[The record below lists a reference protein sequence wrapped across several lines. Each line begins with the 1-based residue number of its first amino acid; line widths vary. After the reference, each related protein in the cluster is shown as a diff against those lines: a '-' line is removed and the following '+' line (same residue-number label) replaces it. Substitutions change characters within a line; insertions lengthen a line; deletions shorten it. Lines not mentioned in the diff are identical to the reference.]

1 MEPTSVADRWL
12 GIALVTILI
21 TLVAEGS
28 QGQEPADTARLEP
41 VVVTANRMETPVAE
55 VTAAVT
61 VLDGSD
67 LEVRGIATV
76 ADALRDVVAV
86 NVVRNGSYG
95 GVTSAFVRGGEGDY
109 VKVLV
114 DGVPINEPG
123 GAIDL
128 AHLTTDNVERI
139 EIVRGPAS
147 VLYGSDAVSGV
158 IQVFTRRG
166 SGALHGDVSVRA
178 GTYASVDANG
188 GIAGGADVI
197 DFAVA
202 AARSRTDGIYESNN
216 EYSNTVWS
224 GTIGVSPDGRTG
236 ARVTARYG
244 ASEYHYPTD
253 GVGAVVDDN
262 AVQRR
267 DEIAVGIEARRKLST
282 GIELRGALAL
292 SQADGEIDDRPDGPA
307 DTLGYYAY
315 SSLRSTKRQSADLRA
330 HVQLPLMTLLS
341 VGGSLEWQREHA
353 DEETESA
360 YGPSA
365 AAFEAARTTGG
376 VYAEL
381 RSGPL
386 ERLSV
391 TLGGRLDDNSA
402 FGTFGSYRGGVS
414 YALPTGTRVRGT
426 VGTGFKEPTFLEHF
440 AEGPFARG
448 NPELRP
454 ERTRS
459 WEVGIAQAVWGERL
473 VVTLNWFTQR
483 FRDLVQY
490 TFVPPEPGGPNFFN
504 VAAADAEGI
513 EAEVMLATPL
523 GVQLRGTYT
532 YLSTE
537 VVDAGPAGGPGTAL
551 EEGARLL
558 RRPTHAWGLVASRA
572 VGRRGRLSATL
583 RYVGDRDDLDFA
595 TYPAARVTLP
605 SYTRTDLAGEVRV
618 WGGSGPA
625 PSIALTGRVE
635 NVFGIEYSEVFGFR
649 TPGRTVAFGLRAR
662 L

>member
-1 MEPTSVADRWL
+1 MGPTSGTARRL
-12 GIALVTILI
+12 GIALVAILVMFA
-21 TLVAEGS
+21 TEGS
-28 QGQEPADTARLEP
+28 HAQEPADTARLEP
-41 VVVTANRMETPVAE
+41 VVVTANRMATPAAE
-55 VTAAVT
+55 VTAAVS
-61 VLDGSD
+61 VVDGRD
-67 LEVRGIATV
+67 LEARGISTV

-139 EIVRGPAS
+139 EIVRGPVS

-158 IQVFTRRG
+158 VQIFTRRG

-178 GTYASVDANG
+178 GTYTSVDANG
-188 GIAGGADVI
+188 GIAGSTDVV
-197 DFAVA
+197 DYAVA
-202 AARSRTDGIYESNN
+202 ATRSRTDGIYESNN

-224 GTIGVSPDGRTG
+224 GTVGLAPDDRTDGRI
-236 ARVTARYG
+236 AARYG

-262 AVQRR
+262 ALQRR
-267 DEIAVGIEARRKLST
+267 DEIAVGIEARRELST
-282 GIELRGALAL
+282 HLEVRAAFAL
-292 SQADGEIDDRPDGPA
+292 SRADAEIDDRPDGPS

-315 SSLRSTKRQSADLRA
+315 ASMRSSARQSADLRA
-330 HVQLPLMTLLS
+330 NVRLPLTALLS
-341 VGGSLEWQREHA
+341 VGGSLEWQREHG
-353 DEETESA
+353 EEATQSA

-365 AAFEAARTTGG
+365 ATFEAARTSGG

-381 RSGPL
+381 RAGPL

-402 FGTFGSYRGGVS
+402 FGTFVSYRGGVS
-414 YALPTGTRVRGT
+414 YAFPTGTRVRGT
-426 VGTGFKEPTFLEHF
+426 VGTGFKDPTFLEHF
-440 AEGPFARG
+440 AEGSFARG

-459 WEVGIAQAVWGERL
+459 WELGVAQSVWSGRI
-473 VVTLNWFTQR
+473 VVTASWFTQG

-490 TFVPPEPGGPNFFN
+490 TFVPPAPDAPTFYN
-504 VAAADAEGI
+504 VAAARADGI
-513 EAEVMLATPL
+513 EADVSLAVPL
-523 GVQLRGTYT
+523 GVHLSGTYT
-532 YLSTE
+532 YLLTE
-537 VVDAGPAGGPGTAL
+537 VVEAGPAGGPGTAL

-558 RRPTHAWGLVASRA
+558 RRPTHAWGLVASRHL
-572 VGRRGRLSATL
+572 GKRGRLSATL

-595 TYPAARVTLP
+595 AYPAVRVTLP
-605 SYTRTDLAGEVRV
+605 SYVRTDVAGELRV
-618 WGGSGPA
+618 WGGSGTA
-625 PSIALTGRVE
+625 PIVALTGRVE
-635 NVFGIEYSEVFGFR
+635 NVFGTEYTEVFGFR
-649 TPGRTVAFGLRAR
+649 TPGRTVAIGLRAR